1 MKKIKNFAK
10 KLFSAKRM
18 KTLAMLLFCGTLA
31 TYAQNAAGDYTA
43 GTDALATVT
52 EEIAKYVPF
61 VVKLC
66 YAIAGVV
73 AVVGAISVY
82 IAMNNEE
89 QDVKNILVLQNAF
102 EKTRK
107 QMKVNTLSINALSNN
122 LNFQIF
128 AKLTLKKTEKTVS
141 CFRFVSRFS
150 VCFLIFTSVFR
161 SKGREKKANVSI
173 GNHI

>member
-1 MKKIKNFAK
+1 MKKIKTIAK
-10 KLFSAKRM
+10 NLFGAKRM
-18 KTLAMLLFCGTLA
+18 KTLALMLLCCTIA

-89 QDVKNILVLQNAF
+89 QDVKNILVLKNWLKTIRKEMKQKFLCISHLQGYFAF
-102 EKTRK
+102 P
-107 QMKVNTLSINALSNN
+107 
-122 LNFQIF
+122 IF
-128 AKLTLKKTEKTVS
+128 ENMTLKK
-141 CFRFVSRFS
+141 
-150 VCFLIFTSVFR
+150 I
-161 SKGREKKANVSI
+161 
-173 GNHI
+173 

>member
-1 MKKIKNFAK
+1 MKKIKNLTKRIFN
-10 KLFSAKRM
+10 AKRVG
-18 KTLAMLLFCGTLA
+18 TLAMLLFCGVAA

-43 GTDALATVT
+43 GTNALTTVT
-52 EEIAKYVPF
+52 EEIAKYAPY

-89 QDVKNILVLQNAF
+89 QDVKNILVLRNAF

-107 QMKVNTLSINALSNN
+107 QMKVNTLSINVLSDN
-122 LNFQIF
+122 LNFPMF
-128 AKLTLKKTEKTVS
+128 AELTLKKT
-141 CFRFVSRFS
+141 
-150 VCFLIFTSVFR
+150 
-161 SKGREKKANVSI
+161 
-173 GNHI
+173 

>member
-1 MKKIKNFAK
+1 MFKKTTNYLKKTAK
-10 KLFSAKRM
+10 SGLSSGRL
-18 KTLAMLLFCGTLA
+18 KTLALMLLVGGGIA
-31 TYAQNAAGDYTA
+31 MAQNSAGDYTA
-43 GTDALATVT
+43 GTTALTTVT
-52 EEIAKYVPF
+52 EEIAKYVPI

-107 QMKVNTLSINALSNN
+107 QMKVNVLSINALSDN
-122 LNFQIF
+122 LNFPMF
-128 AKLTLKKTEKTVS
+128 AKLTLKKT
-141 CFRFVSRFS
+141 
-150 VCFLIFTSVFR
+150 
-161 SKGREKKANVSI
+161 
-173 GNHI
+173 

>member
-1 MKKIKNFAK
+1 MKKIKNLTKRIFN
-10 KLFSAKRM
+10 AKRIG
-18 KTLAMLLFCGTLA
+18 TLAMLLFCGVAA

-43 GTDALATVT
+43 GTNALTTVT
-52 EEIAKYVPF
+52 EEIAKYVPY

-89 QDVKNILVLQNAF
+89 QDVKNILVLRNAF

-107 QMKVNTLSINALSNN
+107 QMKVNALSINALSGN
-122 LNFQIF
+122 LNFPMF
-128 AKLTLKKTEKTVS
+128 AKLTLKKT
-141 CFRFVSRFS
+141 
-150 VCFLIFTSVFR
+150 
-161 SKGREKKANVSI
+161 
-173 GNHI
+173 

>member
-1 MKKIKNFAK
+1 MKKIKTIAK
-10 KLFSAKRM
+10 NLFGAKRM
-18 KTLAMLLFCGTLA
+18 KTLAMMLLCGTIA

-107 QMKVNTLSINALSNN
+107 QMKANTLCINVLSDY
-122 LNFQIF
+122 LNFPMF
-128 AKLTLKKTEKTVS
+128 AKLTLKKT
-141 CFRFVSRFS
+141 
-150 VCFLIFTSVFR
+150 
-161 SKGREKKANVSI
+161 
-173 GNHI
+173 